1 MPQTSDNMPTDAE
14 RTDLKNKLQEVRTMV
29 ADMEVRLNALPY
41 RRETEEMHCVM
52 SKMVVELHRME
63 RNLAAML
70 EIDDE
75 NGGHADGD
83 Y

>member
-1 MPQTSDNMPTDAE
+1 
-14 RTDLKNKLQEVRTMV
+14 MV

-41 RRETEEMHCVM
+41 RRETEEMHGIM

-75 NGGHADGD
+75 NGGHVDGD

>member
-1 MPQTSDNMPTDAE
+1 
-14 RTDLKNKLQEVRTMV
+14 MV
-29 ADMEVRLNALPY
+29 ADMEVRLNNLPF
-41 RRETEEMHCVM
+41 RKETEEMHAVM
-52 SKMVVELHRME
+52 SKMVAELHRME
-63 RNLAAML
+63 HNLAVML

>member
-1 MPQTSDNMPTDAE
+1 MPTEVE
-14 RTDLKNKLQEVRTMV
+14 RTELKNKLQEVRTMV

-41 RRETEEMHCVM
+41 RRETEEMHGIM